1 MPTYIAFIR
10 IDIAS
15 FCIKVVTLLL
25 FYRYSLR
32 SIEKYAPWVRK
43 VFIVTNG
50 QIPNW
55 LNLDNPRL
63 HIVRLVTLLFTP
75 RQEGYCN
82 HNVRLSSS
90 DVCRLTS
97 VVC

>member
-15 FCIKVVTLLL
+15 FCMKVVTLLL

-63 HIVRLVTLLFTP
+63 HIVRLVTLLFIISCEKSGLFIVTCLFVWGRGMAP
-75 RQEGYCN
+75 
-82 HNVRLSSS
+82 
-90 DVCRLTS
+90 
-97 VVC
+97 